1 MSLQENLRAAV
12 RLTAF
17 LSVLAVGADS
27 PLTAQQAFPYQL
39 SAGREGLLLGGGA
52 ALLAAGFAINAELD
66 VLTPE
71 DVAGLDPADINGF
84 DRSATTNWSV
94 VSSNV
99 SDAVLV
105 TTVGASV
112 ITTVA
117 TARGP
122 SAPVTVAL
130 MFGETMLV
138 GNGVSQLMKTAI
150 RRVRPYVYNDNPD
163 IPFEKKLTKT
173 ARQSFPSGHAINAF
187 ASAVFLSTVFSKL
200 HPTSP
205 LRPWIWGGS
214 LAAAS
219 TVGFL
224 RYDAGKHFPTDVLAG
239 AAIGSVLGWGIP
251 KIHENDRVRVAVA
264 PALEGSMIGLSVS
277 Y

>member
-1 MSLQENLRAAV
+1 MSLQEHLHVAV
-12 RLTAF
+12 RLTAI
-17 LSVLAVGADS
+17 LTILAVGADS
-27 PLTAQQAFPYQL
+27 PLQAQPAFPYQL

-52 ALLAAGFAINAELD
+52 ALLAAGIAVNAELD

-71 DVAGLDPADINGF
+71 DIAGLDPADINGF
-84 DRSATTNWSV
+84 DRSATTRWSV

-105 TTVGASV
+105 TTVGASI

-130 MFGETMLV
+130 MFGETVLV

-150 RRVRPYVYNDNPD
+150 RRVRPYVYNDDPD
-163 IPFEKKLTKT
+163 IPFDKKLTKT

-187 ASAVFLSTVFSKL
+187 ASAVFLSTVFGRL
-200 HPTSP
+200 HPSSP
-205 LRPWIWGGS
+205 ARPWIWGGS
-214 LAAAS
+214 LAAAG
-219 TVGFL
+219 TVGLL
-224 RYDAGKHFPTDVLAG
+224 RYQAGKHFPTDVLAG
-239 AAIGSVLGWGIP
+239 AAIGSVLGWVIP
-251 KIHENDRVRVAVA
+251 KMHESDRVRVAVA
-264 PALEGSMIGLSVS
+264 PAIEGSMVGLSIR

>member
-1 MSLQENLRAAV
+1 MSPQANRNVAV
-12 RLTAF
+12 RVTA
-17 LSVLAVGADS
+17 LVLVLAAAS
-27 PLTAQQAFPYQL
+27 PWPLHAQQTSPYRL
-39 SAGREGLLLGGGA
+39 SAGREGLILGSGA
-52 ALLAAGFAINAELD
+52 ALLGAGFAINAELD
-66 VLTPE
+66 LLTPD
-71 DVAGLDPADINGF
+71 DVAALDPATINGL
-84 DRSATTNWSV
+84 DRPATAKWSV

-105 TTVGASV
+105 ATVGASL
-112 ITTVA
+112 ITTIA
-117 TARGP
+117 TAHGP
-122 SAPVTVAL
+122 SATTTIGL

-150 RRVRPYVYNDNPD
+150 RRVRPYVYNDDPD

-187 ASAVFLSTVFSKL
+187 ASAVFLSTVFAKL

-205 LRPWIWGGS
+205 VRPWIWGGS

-219 TVGFL
+219 AVGFL
-224 RYDAGKHFPTDVLAG
+224 RYDAGKHFPTDVLVG
-239 AAIGSVLGWGIP
+239 AAIGGVLGWGIP
-251 KIHENDRVRVAVA
+251 KMHESDHVRVAVA
-264 PALEGSMIGLSVS
+264 PALEGSMIGLSVT